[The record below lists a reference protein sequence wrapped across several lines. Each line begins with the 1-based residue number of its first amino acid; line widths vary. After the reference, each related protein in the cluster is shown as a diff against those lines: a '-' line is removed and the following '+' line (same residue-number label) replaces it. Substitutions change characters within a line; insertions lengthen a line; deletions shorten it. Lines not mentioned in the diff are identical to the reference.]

1 MVPYGINSALY
12 GFLLD
17 KDSILFK
24 LKVVHY
30 SDLQAPDTETVRTV
44 NPRNRDK
51 AKPAGQTKLAT
62 S

>member
-1 MVPYGINSALY
+1 M
-12 GFLLD
+12 LD
-17 KDSILFK
+17 KDGILSFF
-24 LKVVHY
+24 KVVYY
-30 SDLQAPDTETVRTV
+30 SELQAPDTETVGTV